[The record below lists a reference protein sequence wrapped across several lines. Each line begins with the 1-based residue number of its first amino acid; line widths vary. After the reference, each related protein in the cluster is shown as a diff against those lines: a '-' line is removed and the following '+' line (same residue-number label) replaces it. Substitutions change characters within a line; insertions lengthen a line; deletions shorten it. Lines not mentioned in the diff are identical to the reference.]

1 MKKTIFFVT
10 TILLVCTLLSGCG
23 NSSSQADK
31 ERLERTLNREIERT
45 EDYKKDLAEAEELN
59 EVHLS
64 TITHLESELSKKDD
78 EISTLNS
85 EICDK
90 DKKISLL
97 EEQVS
102 QKDELLSS
110 LNSEVSA
117 VTSLQSQLSIKEE
130 QITSLQSEI
139 SKNKEE
145 LSSLN
150 SEISKK
156 DDEISGLKKD
166 LENASSGNQTTTVYA
181 DSSSYLALKFWLD
194 GNEYYTNGITWYSDI
209 ACQTELTSVTIISPT
224 VDTFVQSNGYT
235 VYACMTK
242 YGLVYSSTY
251 PYLLTCD

>member
-23 NSSSQADK
+23 NSFSQADK
-31 ERLERTLNREIERT
+31 ERLEGTLDREIERT

-64 TITHLESELSKKDD
+64 TITHLESELSKKDA

-139 SKNKEE
+139 SK
-145 LSSLN
+145 
-150 SEISKK
+150 K

-181 DSSSYLALKFWLD
+181 DSSSYLAQKFWLD